1 MNITNIIAK
10 LTLCVDCIN
19 GKKTPVDTWFLRIPI
34 DKAGD
39 VKDIIQRTYN
49 TDEIAVSVD
58 FMMDAPENNTVET
71 DLKKVLQE
79 VDAFIEGFYGDDEEE
94 DEDEQADAMQDA
106 ADVLGID
113 AETLFHVDAV
123 ATMLHMTRDEFLKKA
138 TNNML
143 DKLNEKPDDKKA
155 EATDEDAI
163 QNAIKVL
170 FDKDGQAAINEL
182 AELTGQKP
190 EKVIHNAVMAGSVN
204 MVIEKAMKDIFH

>member
-10 LTLCVDCIN
+10 LTLCVDYYKN
-19 GKKTPVDTWFLRIPI
+19 GKMTPVDTWFLRIPI

-39 VKDIIQRTYN
+39 VKDVIQRTYN
-49 TDEIAVSVD
+49 TDEIAMNVD

-79 VDAFIEGFYGDDEEE
+79 VDAFIEGFYDDC
-94 DEDEQADAMQDA
+94 DEDEEQPDAMQGA
-106 ADVLGID
+106 ADTLGIG

-143 DKLNEKPDDKKA
+143 DKLNEKPADKKA
-155 EATDEDAI
+155 ESNGEDAV

-170 FDKDGQAAINEL
+170 FDEEAQGAINEL
-182 AELTGQKP
+182 AKLTGQKP
-190 EKVIHNAVMAGSVN
+190 EKVIHDAVVAGSLN
-204 MVIEKAMKDIFH
+204 MVFEKAMKDIFR